1 MNQYHCETCEHLHV
15 TDKGMPP
22 DCEKTSHWLT
32 ESDRKLT
39 KEVGCASH
47 SDFQSEQSCIWMEDD
62 DGIYQTSCGNAFEFM
77 NWTPENN
84 HMKFCPYCGKL
95 LRQSKDSEP

>member
-22 DCEKTSHWLT
+22 DCEKTNHWLT
-32 ESDRKLT
+32 ESDRKLM

-47 SDFQSEQSCIWMEDD
+47 SEFRSEKEKVLDKLISMIQHEQPSPEPYDD
-62 DGIYQTSCGNAFEFM
+62 WNDGVLYGCEIAINVIDE
-77 NWTPENN
+77 
-84 HMKFCPYCGKL
+84 MKEG
-95 LRQSKDSEP
+95 E